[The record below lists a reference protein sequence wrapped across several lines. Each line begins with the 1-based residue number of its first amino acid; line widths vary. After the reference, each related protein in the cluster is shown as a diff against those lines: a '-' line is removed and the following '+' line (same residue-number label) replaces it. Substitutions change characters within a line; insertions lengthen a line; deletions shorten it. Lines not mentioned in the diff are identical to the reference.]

1 MKPIRRLLVSHA
13 LAAVG
18 MSLPWPLLLLLVWQ
32 RGDGDLAV
40 GLTGAARMLPYV
52 ALSWATG
59 TVADRLRRDRVVRAT
74 LVTRAALLLLVGGLV
89 AHGWLL
95 GAVLAASAAIAC
107 GTPAY
112 PALAAAMPT
121 VAGDDRRRATD
132 LLVTIEVA
140 SFVVGPAVGA
150 LLLRVGAWLPVVGVV
165 MTLAALVL
173 LRGVD
178 LPCAASTTSGRSSA
192 RSSALSSAPS
202 VLEVAARCAG
212 VPRAIG
218 TVSLLNAVDAGVGL
232 ALLPL
237 ASDVWGGGYGIATA
251 VLGFGAL
258 GAPLLARLGRT
269 SASRTRLGMV
279 ALSAPLAL
287 VTLSPVA
294 ACALPMLA
302 LVGASSVHVEAAA
315 TETIQDAAPDERRA
329 GILGLTDSS
338 MVAAALA
345 GSLIAPW
352 LATTLGPRA
361 LVLLLA
367 VASAAAAVPARAIE
381 ATVPP
386 VPPRRRRSRLT
397 LDRRTKGASDH
408 RRARAVWKQRDNPA
422 ANPGLTGSKK
432 GAEHE

>member
-1 MKPIRRLLVSHA
+1 MRPIRRLLVSHA

-32 RGDGDLAV
+32 RGHGDLAL

-59 TVADRLRRDRVVRAT
+59 PIADRFRRDRVVRGT
-74 LVTRAALLLLVGGLV
+74 LVARAGLLLLVAGCV
-89 AHGWLL
+89 ACGSLL
-95 GAVLAASAAIAC
+95 AAVLAASAAIGC

-112 PALAAAMPT
+112 PALAATMPT
-121 VAGDDRRRATD
+121 IAGADRRRATD

-140 SFVVGPAVGA
+140 SFVVGPAIGA
-150 LLLRVGAWLPVVGVV
+150 LLLTADVWLPVIGVA
-165 MTLAALVL
+165 MTLMALAL
-173 LRGVD
+173 MRGTD
-178 LPCAASTTSGRSSA
+178 LPRPPSVGTGRSSA
-192 RSSALSSAPS
+192 WS
-202 VLEVAARCAG
+202 VLGTASRCPG
-212 VPRAIG
+212 VRQAIG
-218 TVSLLNAVDAGVGL
+218 MVSFLNGVLAGVGL

-258 GAPLLARLGRT
+258 GAPLLGRLGGT
-269 SASRTRLGMV
+269 ATSRTRLGMV
-279 ALSAPLAL
+279 ALAVPLGL
-287 VTLSPVA
+287 VALSPVVHWT
-294 ACALPMLA
+294 LPLLA
-302 LVGASSVHVEAAA
+302 SVGASAVHVESAA
-315 TETIQDAAPDERRA
+315 TETIQGAVPDDRRA

-352 LATTLGPRA
+352 LATALGPRA

-367 VASAAAAVPARAIE
+367 VACAAAAVVPGRALE
-381 ATVPP
+381 ATVPA
-386 VPPRRRRSRLT
+386 VPPQRRRSRP
-397 LDRRTKGASDH
+397 DAGPSHEGASDH
-408 RRARAVWKQRDNPA
+408 RRARAVWMQQENPA
-422 ANPGLTGSKK
+422 VNQGLTGSKQ

>member
-1 MKPIRRLLVSHA
+1 MTLVRRLLVSHA

-32 RGDGDLAV
+32 HGDGDLAV

-59 TVADRLRRDRVVRAT
+59 TIADRFRRDRVVRAT
-74 LVTRAALLLLVGGLV
+74 LVARAALLLLVGGLV

-112 PALAAAMPT
+112 PALAAAMPS

-132 LLVTIEVA
+132 MLVTIEVA
-140 SFVVGPAVGA
+140 SFVIGPAVGA
-150 LLLRVGAWLPVVGVV
+150 LLLRVGAWLPVVGAA
-165 MTLAALVL
+165 MTLPALVL
-173 LRGVD
+173 LRGVG
-178 LPCAASTTSGRSSA
+178 LPSAASTVSGRSST
-192 RSSALSSAPS
+192 RSSAWS
-202 VLEVAARCAG
+202 VLGVAARCAG

-218 TVSLLNAVDAGVGL
+218 TVSWLNAVDAGVGL

-251 VLGFGAL
+251 MLGFGAL

-269 SASRTRLGMV
+269 AASRTRLGMV
-279 ALSAPLAL
+279 ALSVPLAL
-287 VTLSPVA
+287 MTLSPVVA
-294 ACALPMLA
+294 WALPMLA

-315 TETIQDAAPDERRA
+315 TETIQDAVPDERRA

-345 GSLIAPW
+345 GALITPW
-352 LATTLGPRA
+352 LTTALGPRVLVIA
-361 LVLLLA
+361 LALA
-367 VASAAAAVPARAIE
+367 CAAAAVVPARAIE
-381 ATVPP
+381 APIPP
-386 VPPRRRRSRLT
+386 VPPQRRPSRPDARPSHEGRLGPPA
-397 LDRRTKGASDH
+397 D
-408 RRARAVWKQRDNPA
+408 RAVGMQRDNPG
-422 ANPGLTGSKK
+422 PTGSKK

>member
-1 MKPIRRLLVSHA
+1 MKPVRRLLVSHA

-32 RGDGDLAV
+32 RGDGDLAL

-59 TVADRLRRDRVVRAT
+59 TIADRFRRDRVVRAT
-74 LVTRAALLLLVGGLV
+74 LVARAALLLLVGGLV

-95 GAVLAASAAIAC
+95 GAVLAASTAIAC

-121 VAGDDRRRATD
+121 AAGDERRRATD

-150 LLLRVGAWLPVVGVV
+150 LLLRVGAWLPVAGVA

-173 LRGVD
+173 MRGVD
-178 LPCAASTTSGRSSA
+178 LPCAASTVSGRSSGRSSA
-192 RSSALSSAPS
+192 RSSAWS
-202 VLEVAARCAG
+202 VLEVATRCAG

-279 ALSAPLAL
+279 ALSVPLAL
-287 VTLSPVA
+287 VALSQGVHW
-294 ACALPMLA
+294 ALPLLA

-315 TETIQDAAPDERRA
+315 TETIQDAVPDERRA
-329 GILGLTDSS
+329 GILGLTDSA
-338 MVAAALA
+338 MVGAALA
-345 GSLIAPW
+345 GSLVTPW
-352 LATTLGPRA
+352 LATVLGPRVW
-361 LVLLLA
+361 VLLLA
-367 VASAAAAVPARAIE
+367 SACATVAVIPVRPRSAAVPGAGP
-381 ATVPP
+381 ATTLSAGN
-386 VPPRRRRSRLT
+386 RSASGAAT
-397 LDRRTKGASDH
+397 RTS
-408 RRARAVWKQRDNPA
+408 
-422 ANPGLTGSKK
+422 T
-432 GAEHE
+432 

>member
-1 MKPIRRLLVSHA
+1 MKPVRRLLVSHA

-52 ALSWATG
+52 GLSWATG
-59 TVADRLRRDRVVRAT
+59 TFADRFRRDRVVRAT
-74 LVTRAALLLLVGGLV
+74 LVARAVLLLLVGGLV
-89 AHGWLL
+89 AHGLLL

-121 VAGDDRRRATD
+121 LAGDDRRRATD
-132 LLVTIEVA
+132 RLVTIEVA

-150 LLLRVGAWLPVVGVV
+150 LLLRVGAWLPVVGVA

-173 LRGVD
+173 MRGVD
-178 LPCAASTTSGRSSA
+178 LPCAASTVSQRSSERSSA
-192 RSSALSSAPS
+192 WL
-202 VLEVAARCAG
+202 VLGVAARCAG

-218 TVSLLNAVDAGVGL
+218 TVSLLNAVLAGVGL

-258 GAPLLARLGRT
+258 GAPGLARLGRT
-269 SASRTRLGMV
+269 SASRTRFGMV
-279 ALSAPLAL
+279 ALSVALAL
-287 VTLSPVA
+287 MTLSQVVA
-294 ACALPMLA
+294 WALPMLA

-315 TETIQDAAPDERRA
+315 TETIQDAVPDERRA
-329 GILGLTDSS
+329 GILGLTDSA

-345 GSLIAPW
+345 GAMVTPW
-352 LATTLGPRA
+352 LATALGPRV
-361 LVLLLA
+361 LVIVMASACAA
-367 VASAAAAVPARAIE
+367 VAVVPVRSAQRQPLSNGNRSASGAA
-381 ATVPP
+381 
-386 VPPRRRRSRLT
+386 SRT
-397 LDRRTKGASDH
+397 ST
-408 RRARAVWKQRDNPA
+408 
-422 ANPGLTGSKK
+422 
-432 GAEHE
+432 

>member
-1 MKPIRRLLVSHA
+1 MRPVRRLLVSHA

-59 TVADRLRRDRVVRAT
+59 TIADRFRRDRVVHGT
-74 LVTRAALLLLVGGLV
+74 LVARAALLLLVGGLV

-121 VAGDDRRRATD
+121 VAGADRRRATD
-132 LLVTIEVA
+132 RLVTIEVA

-150 LLLRVGAWLPVVGVV
+150 LLLRVGAWLPMVGVA
-165 MTLAALVL
+165 MTLVALVL
-173 LRGVD
+173 MRGVD
-178 LPCAASTTSGRSSA
+178 LPCAASTVSGRLSPRSSA
-192 RSSALSSAPS
+192 RS
-202 VLEVAARCAG
+202 VFGVAARCTG

-218 TVSLLNAVDAGVGL
+218 TVSLLNAVLAGLGL

-251 VLGFGAL
+251 MLGFGAL
-258 GAPLLARLGRT
+258 GAPLLGRLGRT
-269 SASRTRLGMV
+269 ATSRTRLGMV
-279 ALSAPLAL
+279 ALAVPLGFVA
-287 VTLSPVA
+287 LSPVVHW
-294 ACALPMLA
+294 ALPLLA
-302 LVGASSVHVEAAA
+302 SVGASAVHVESAA
-315 TETIQDAAPDERRA
+315 TETIQGAVPDDRRA

-367 VASAAAAVPARAIE
+367 VACAAATVVPARAIE

-386 VPPRRRRSRLT
+386 VPPPQRRRSRPDAGPSHEGRLGPPAGPCR
-397 LDRRTKGASDH
+397 LDATGQPGRQPGPARQQEGS
-408 RRARAVWKQRDNPA
+408 RA
-422 ANPGLTGSKK
+422 
-432 GAEHE
+432 

>member
-1 MKPIRRLLVSHA
+1 MKPVRRLLVSHA
-13 LAAVG
+13 LAVVG

-59 TVADRLRRDRVVRAT
+59 PIADRFRRDRVVRTT
-74 LVTRAALLLLVGGLV
+74 LVARTALLVLVGGLV

-121 VAGDDRRRATD
+121 LAVDDRRRATD

-150 LLLRVGAWLPVVGVV
+150 LLLTVGAWLPVEAAA
-165 MTLAALVL
+165 MTLVALAL
-173 LRGVD
+173 MRGSD
-178 LPCAASTTSGRSSA
+178 LPRPSSVGTGRSSA
-192 RSSALSSAPS
+192 WSMLGTT
-202 VLEVAARCAG
+202 ARCPG
-212 VPRAIG
+212 VRQAIG
-218 TVSLLNAVDAGVGL
+218 MVSFLNGVLAGVGL

-251 VLGFGAL
+251 MLGFGAL
-258 GAPLLARLGRT
+258 GAPLLGRLGRT
-269 SASRTRLGMV
+269 ATSRTRLGMV
-279 ALSAPLAL
+279 ALAVPLGFVA
-287 VTLSPVA
+287 LSPVVHW
-294 ACALPMLA
+294 ALPLLA
-302 LVGASSVHVEAAA
+302 SVGASAVHVESAA
-315 TETIQDAAPDERRA
+315 TETIQGAVPDDRRA

-367 VASAAAAVPARAIE
+367 VACAAATVVPARAIE
-381 ATVPP
+381 APVPP
-386 VPPRRRRSRLT
+386 VPPPQRRRSRPDAGPSHEGRLGPPAGPCR
-397 LDRRTKGASDH
+397 LDATGQPGRQPGPARQQEGS
-408 RRARAVWKQRDNPA
+408 RA
-422 ANPGLTGSKK
+422 
-432 GAEHE
+432 